1 MFFII
6 IHLLSVNQITVTA
19 IVNNDVVSFIKKS
32 CNGTEFPDTCI
43 SILEGDPRSKTTT
56 DLKSL
61 TRISM
66 NIVYEEGIELTSLFI
81 KAGENANDPFL
92 KMNIRTCIEEF
103 DIGSYRV
110 KTYGIPAFEKGDY
123 AEANNEIGFIVGGS
137 SNCNDT
143 GIKLFNKKVETS
155 FNFSRNVL
163 DLLSQINVEMGGKF
177 FVVKIEEEQFSIE
190 KQEELRGII
199 PVGRAGTLIPVEGG
213 SVVENSED
221 VRRLSVDGDKATQ
234 EDSYE
239 RVGVS
244 VSPITLKLNFE
255 NLAEMVGVNSK
266 RSGSLGGNYAA
277 TDKFFEGVSGQ
288 ERGKG
293 PSKEK
298 ARDEVVI
305 VGPMTEISSVVM
317 SYAPVGDKEAPSGTP
332 GLFQVEGSV
341 PGSGSKSIRGRLK
354 KHSMTLRSK
363 QNSELRNLEDDVAKV
378 LEKGL
383 ALGLNFNGRKEELLD
398 IIAKRDVMNDNRF
411 RDLVRRLLEKERDS
425 VSRDVE
431 ELVEKV
437 TQLEGLQTG
446 PTERE
451 KLEKESSVVEEDVN
465 KFNAMI
471 AGFDERIRKMEEL
484 VEEKDKEMK
493 EKLGEHKRICHENEE
508 LKKKMELQTFN
519 AHDAERVKKVLE
531 IWGLKERI
539 AKELK
544 AVERD
549 IEDAETARSAWEDKC
564 WDLDATFTRKFKELE
579 ALSIECNQAIRRLK
593 LSNDIRYVS
602 SAKGSTPAEVMGIDY
617 KSTLKPTLESFAD
630 EVNKSSME
638 KLEDMISPQQQSSE
652 MAAKIEGKRNRIAAL
667 QSYIDE
673 VEAQLNLIR
682 KEMQEHTYRCAAEV
696 KKMME
701 DVQIEAHN
709 LDMVEREAAE
719 VLKVVELKL
728 QEAVRQSEEEIQ
740 IRACDLIALV
750 DSVSKHRIHG
760 VKNFGDEEQSPRNC
774 FSCR

>member
-1 MFFII
+1 M
-6 IHLLSVNQITVTA
+6 N
-19 IVNNDVVSFIKKS
+19 
-32 CNGTEFPDTCI
+32 I
-43 SILEGDPRSKTTT
+43 SER
-56 DLKSL
+56 LKSED
-61 TRISM
+61 
-66 NIVYEEGIELTSLFI
+66 EELWSNPRLIDWNEHSFV
-81 KAGENANDPFL
+81 K
-92 KMNIRTCIEEF
+92 R
-103 DIGSYRV
+103 DIGD
-110 KTYGIPAFEKGDY
+110 E
-123 AEANNEIGFIVGGS
+123 
-137 SNCNDT
+137 
-143 GIKLFNKKVETS
+143 
-155 FNFSRNVL
+155 L
-163 DLLSQINVEMGGKF
+163 D
-177 FVVKIEEEQFSIE
+177 
-190 KQEELRGII
+190 
-199 PVGRAGTLIPVEGG
+199 
-213 SVVENSED
+213 
-221 VRRLSVDGDKATQ
+221 
-234 EDSYE
+234 
-239 RVGVS
+239 
-244 VSPITLKLNFE
+244 
-255 NLAEMVGVNSK
+255 
-266 RSGSLGGNYAA
+266 
-277 TDKFFEGVSGQ
+277 
-288 ERGKG
+288 
-293 PSKEK
+293 
-298 ARDEVVI
+298 
-305 VGPMTEISSVVM
+305 
-317 SYAPVGDKEAPSGTP
+317 
-332 GLFQVEGSV
+332 
-341 PGSGSKSIRGRLK
+341 
-354 KHSMTLRSK
+354 
-363 QNSELRNLEDDVAKV
+363 
-378 LEKGL
+378 
-383 ALGLNFNGRKEELLD
+383 
-398 IIAKRDVMNDNRF
+398 
-411 RDLVRRLLEKERDS
+411 LEKERDS

-431 ELVEKV
+431 ELVDKV

-493 EKLGEHKRICHENEE
+493 EKLGEHKRICQENEE
-508 LKKKMELQTFN
+508 LKKKVELQTFN
-519 AHDAERVKKVLE
+519 AHDAERMKKE
-531 IWGLKERI
+531 W
-539 AKELK
+539 K

-602 SAKGSTPAEVMGIDY
+602 SAKGSTPAE
-617 KSTLKPTLESFAD
+617 
-630 EVNKSSME
+630 
-638 KLEDMISPQQQSSE
+638 QQSSE

-709 LDMVEREAAE
+709 LDMVEIEAAE

-760 VKNFGDEEQSPRNC
+760 VKNFGDEEQSPINC

>member
-1 MFFII
+1 MKIPKRLKPEIQQIQINERRENPVVFRHNRSIRRLHHNRRRTSTAAVSAVHENPMPASPASDLPPSAWAEPPSSPTSTPRGPTRSLQFAQSTATLDVPLVPDPGLP
-6 IHLLSVNQITVTA
+6 IHQSTTKFEDDLFVILKSVNFPYKINKSTLRPSNSPHNWPSYLALIHWMVQIASYTNQLLSNSRAFVED
-19 IVNNDVVSFIKKS
+19 NN
-32 CNGTEFPDTCI
+32 
-43 SILEGDPRSKTTT
+43 
-56 DLKSL
+56 
-61 TRISM
+61 
-66 NIVYEEGIELTSLFI
+66 
-81 KAGENANDPFL
+81 
-92 KMNIRTCIEEF
+92 
-103 DIGSYRV
+103 
-110 KTYGIPAFEKGDY
+110 
-123 AEANNEIGFIVGGS
+123 
-137 SNCNDT
+137 
-143 GIKLFNKKVETS
+143 
-155 FNFSRNVL
+155 
-163 DLLSQINVEMGGKF
+163 
-177 FVVKIEEEQFSIE
+177 
-190 KQEELRGII
+190 
-199 PVGRAGTLIPVEGG
+199 
-213 SVVENSED
+213 
-221 VRRLSVDGDKATQ
+221 
-234 EDSYE
+234 
-239 RVGVS
+239 
-244 VSPITLKLNFE
+244 
-255 NLAEMVGVNSK
+255 
-266 RSGSLGGNYAA
+266 
-277 TDKFFEGVSGQ
+277 
-288 ERGKG
+288 
-293 PSKEK
+293 
-298 ARDEVVI
+298 
-305 VGPMTEISSVVM
+305 
-317 SYAPVGDKEAPSGTP
+317 
-332 GLFQVEGSV
+332 
-341 PGSGSKSIRGRLK
+341 
-354 KHSMTLRSK
+354 
-363 QNSELRNLEDDVAKV
+363 
-378 LEKGL
+378 
-383 ALGLNFNGRKEELLD
+383 
-398 IIAKRDVMNDNRF
+398 
-411 RDLVRRLLEKERDS
+411 
-425 VSRDVE
+425 
-431 ELVEKV
+431 KV

-508 LKKKMELQTFN
+508 LKKKVELQTFN
-519 AHDAERVKKVLE
+519 AHDAERMK
-531 IWGLKERI
+531 
-539 AKELK
+539 KELK

-564 WDLDATFTRKFKELE
+564 WDLDATFIRKFKELE

-673 VEAQLNLIR
+673 VSGSSR

-728 QEAVRQSEEEIQ
+728 LEAVRQSEEEIQ

-750 DSVSKHRIHG
+750 DSVSKH
-760 VKNFGDEEQSPRNC
+760 KEYMESKKLL
-774 FSCR
+774 